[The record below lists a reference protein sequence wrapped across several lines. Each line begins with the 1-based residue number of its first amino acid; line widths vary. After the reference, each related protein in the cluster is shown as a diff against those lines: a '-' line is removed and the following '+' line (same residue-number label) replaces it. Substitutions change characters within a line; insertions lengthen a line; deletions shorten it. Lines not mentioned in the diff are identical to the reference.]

1 MSIRVRTSIVLAT
14 VVPLVL
20 AARPAAAQDLGMVE
34 ALFDEVS
41 AVTVF
46 YQSGWVP
53 SSDEISSD
61 GAVHGAGSEVLVS
74 LASSGRMTYELGLGA
89 SYLRGYLATEPTLD
103 LRATLRALP
112 TVALYATRDSL
123 FGRVSAYAG
132 GTFGLVE
139 LWNAQAYGPS
149 GQPWDVEARTFELG
163 GSVGLYLNSGFLRG
177 LFAEA
182 GYRFREFHS
191 VKWTSSADEELPAA
205 WPRSLDFSGPVASL
219 GWQLQLGGAKEEA
232 EEEPAPAPPLSGTWV
247 AETLDARAL
256 PAVWDPSGWR
266 LTTAFLS
273 LVPDSAGAAEGT
285 YELQMFLAGDG
296 PTPERRVERGGY
308 AAEDGGLRLRPESGR
323 PAHTARR
330 LNGRLYLA
338 YADARVLVFAP
349 AADR

>member
-1 MSIRVRTSIVLAT
+1 MPIRLRTSVVLAALAA
-14 VVPLVL
+14 LVL

-53 SSDEISSD
+53 SSDEIASD

-89 SYLRGYLATEPTLD
+89 SYLRGYRATEPTLD

-163 GSVGLYLNSGFLRG
+163 GSVGLYLNSGLLRG
-177 LFAEA
+177 LFGEA

-191 VKWTSSADEELPAA
+191 VKWSSSADEELPAA
-205 WPRSLDFSGPVASL
+205 WPRSLDFSGPVASV
-219 GWQLQLGGAKEEA
+219 GWQLQLGGGEDDEEEA
-232 EEEPAPAPPLSGTWV
+232 PAPAPPPSGTWV

-256 PAVWDPSGWR
+256 PAVWGPRGWQM
-266 LTTAFLS
+266 TAAFLS
-273 LVPDSAGAAEGT
+273 LVPASPGAAEGT
-285 YELQMFLAGDG
+285 WELQRFMMVDG
-296 PTPERRVERGGY
+296 PAPERRVERGRY
-308 AAEDGGLRLRPESGR
+308 VAQDGELRLRPESATR
-323 PAHTARR
+323 PHTARR

-338 YADARVLVFAP
+338 YGDERIIVFAP
-349 AADR
+349 GADR